1 MNAHDEPGATVQR
14 CCRGR
19 RLRLGAT
26 RRDAPR
32 TRDPRTALLVATL
45 SVATLSITTLFVTTL
60 LAATPLA
67 AASADPVADFY
78 AGKQIRFVI
87 RSGAGG
93 GYDQYSRLL
102 GKHLGKHIPGRPTVI
117 PINMPGAGGIR
128 AANYV
133 AKIAPQDGTVI
144 SIVSQ
149 GLPVDQALG
158 LNPSFEADL
167 RDFLWVGN
175 MSSSNQVMVTWHT
188 SPTRTFADL
197 MRRETTI
204 GSSQAGSISTQM
216 PAVLNN
222 VVGTKIKIIFGYPD
236 GRDINIAMERGEVE
250 GRATNPWASY
260 VAVTPHLVEGKLIV
274 PILQVG
280 LVKEAALPDV
290 PLLRELKA
298 INPADQ
304 AVLEF
309 MSKATV
315 VGRPIATT
323 PNVPAD
329 RLAALRRAFDL
340 TLQDPDF
347 IRDAELQ
354 RAEIQP
360 MSGTELARI
369 VRDIIEIPAELRERV
384 KAAIQ
389 PKDARKL
396 PTGGGDPQ

>member
-1 MNAHDEPGATVQR
+1 MQWPIPILA
-14 CCRGR
+14 
-19 RLRLGAT
+19 
-26 RRDAPR
+26 
-32 TRDPRTALLVATL
+32 
-45 SVATLSITTLFVTTL
+45 
-60 LAATPLA
+60 LAATLLTTPVA
-67 AASADPVADFY
+67 ADAVADFY
-78 AGKQIRFVI
+78 SGKQIRFVI
-87 RSGAGG
+87 RSGVGG

-102 GKHLGKHIPGRPTVI
+102 GRHIGKHIPGHPTVL
-117 PINMPGAGGIR
+117 PVNMPGGGGIR

-133 AKIAPQDGTVI
+133 AKIAPQDGTI
-144 SIVSQ
+144 LTIVSQ

-158 LNPSFEADL
+158 LNPSFQADL

-175 MSSSNQVMVTWHT
+175 LSSSNQVLVTWHT
-188 SPTRTFADL
+188 SPTKTLADL
-197 MRRETTI
+197 MKRETTI
-204 GSSQAGSISTQM
+204 GSSQAGSISVQM

-222 VVGTKIKIIFGYPD
+222 VVGTRIKIVFGYPD

-260 VAVTPHLVEGKLIV
+260 VAVTPHLVEKRLII
-274 PILQVG
+274 PIIQVG
-280 LVKEAALPDV
+280 MVKDRALHHV
-290 PLLRELKA
+290 PLMRDLKA
-298 INPADQ
+298 IDPDDQ

-340 TLQDPDF
+340 TLKDPDF
-347 IRDAELQ
+347 IKEAQTQ

-360 MSGTELARI
+360 MTGAELAQT
-369 VRDIIEIPAELRERV
+369 VNEIIEIPPPLRERV

-389 PKDARKL
+389 PKDARAL
-396 PTGGGDPQ
+396 PGRQKGD